1 MDKFN
6 VMVSPV
12 NVLTTKTLQETYNS
26 LYYWPFPYCEVFAVE
41 TPEEAAVLA
50 RQIYNARFLIRT
62 EFVGQNPMSLPN
74 ACPIALMDTRAPMA
88 EAMLP
93 SPMMLPGMQIGTSQ
107 NTPRSPVPVG
117 QVPACSEAT
126 FQQPGPLVQMGVWS
140 ISYTWGFA
148 VEDNLEKLVY
158 LLETKNN
165 PHAMWWP
172 SAEVA
177 SYWARKDYIDRF
189 IHFYD
194 LRDIDI
200 LLPDYML
207 KPGMEYNDPRF
218 EDGNMEISEST
229 AMEKL
234 REAGLL

>member
-1 MDKFN
+1 MDKFY

-12 NVLTTKTLQETYNS
+12 SVLTVNTSQEAFNS
-26 LYYWPFPYCEVFAVE
+26 LWYWSFSYCEAFAVE
-41 TPEEAAVLA
+41 TSEEAVTLA
-50 RQIYNARFLIRT
+50 RQIYYARFLACP
-62 EFVGQNPMSLPN
+62 EFVGYAPMSLPN
-74 ACPIALMDTRAPMA
+74 ACPISIMEHRNLAMG
-88 EAMLP
+88 AMLT
-93 SPMMLPGMQIGTSQ
+93 SPMMLPGMQIEIPQ
-107 NTPRSPVPVG
+107 NMPVSSAPIA
-117 QVPACSEAT
+117 QESAWCEAT
-126 FQQPGPLVQMGVWS
+126 FQQPGPLVDMGVWS
-140 ISYTWGFA
+140 VSYGWGFA

-158 LLETKNN
+158 LLEDKKDS
-165 PHAMWWP
+165 HAMWWP

-189 IHFYD
+189 IHFFD